1 MTAIILAGG
10 KSRRMGTNKAL
21 INFRGKTFL
30 EHQIELL
37 KGLFNEVIISA
48 NSPETYKDFNVP
60 IVVDTY
66 HDKGPLGGIYTGL
79 LNSNS
84 YHTFILA
91 CDMPFVEIN
100 LINKLKSFTKD
111 SDKNVYDVVIPEN
124 KGQLEPLHAFY
135 SKACISPIKIQIESG
150 NLKISDF
157 FSLVKVRKVKFNIP
171 AAIRIYKNNPLTN
184 VNTRDELNALKDYS

>member
-1 MTAIILAGG
+1 
-10 KSRRMGTNKAL
+10 MGTNKAL
-21 INFRGKTFL
+21 INFKGKTFL

-79 LNSNS
+79 LNSKS

-91 CDMPFVEIN
+91 CDMPFVQIN

-135 SKACISPIKIQIESG
+135 SKACISPIKTQIETG
-150 NLKISDF
+150 NLKVSDF
-157 FSLVKVRKVKFNIP
+157 FSLVKVRKVKFNI
-171 AAIRIYKNNPLTN
+171 AADIKIYKNNPLTN